1 MSNRL
6 AESESLYLRQHGDNP
21 VDWYPWGDEALIR
34 AISENKLIF
43 LSIGYSSCHWCHVM
57 EHESFEDE
65 ATAAVMNAEFVCI
78 KVDREERPDLDS
90 LYMEA
95 VQLMSGQGGWP
106 LNVWLTPDLK
116 PVYGGTYFP
125 PEPRHNRPSFVMVLQ
140 RLVELWS
147 HDAASLFSRADSITA
162 SLKENLF
169 LHLPPSPVSPEL
181 LGDVFTKNAT
191 RFDATSGGFGGAP
204 KFPMAMWL
212 RFLWRY
218 AHLEPGSQAHHMVVH
233 SVLGMCCGGIYD
245 AIGGG
250 FHRYSTDECWLVPH
264 FEKMLYDQAQLLQL
278 MSEVWVAT
286 KHPLIKACID
296 QTGDFLDREMR
307 LPDGGYGSAL
317 DADNAGS
324 EGGFYTWTYA
334 ELMRLAPELS
344 ETFDIQPLGNWE
356 HRIILERRTDRIL
369 PESTL
374 QMLREER
381 ERREER
387 PAFDPK
393 RLTSWNAMT
402 LSAFCSLHQS
412 TGESI
417 WRNRA
422 LDLAVL
428 LRERVVRDNLVLHQ
442 VNGDP
447 GFSQDYGTLCEA
459 FCHVYELTADLDWLS
474 TAEQIASGMMT
485 RFLDVDT
492 ASFYFAE
499 PSTNLLYRK
508 KDVFDHAEPS
518 GNSAALAGLHRL
530 YRHTLNQDLRSLVER
545 GLSALTSVAADNGLS
560 LGVALQLMIET
571 LAPRTEW
578 VLGAD
583 DGSMLAVNSA
593 SPDPFRLI
601 VQGATADK
609 PVIDERPTAWL
620 CTEFSCQ
627 SPVHTPNALLDAL
640 RNHEK

>member
-1 MSNRL
+1 VSNRL
-6 AESESLYLRQHGDNP
+6 ADSSSLYLRQHGVNP
-21 VDWYPWGDEALIR
+21 VNWYPWGEEALIR
-34 AISENKLIF
+34 AASETKLIF

-57 EHESFEDE
+57 EQESFED
-65 ATAAVMNAEFVCI
+65 ATTAAFLNTHFIAI

-106 LNVWLTPDLK
+106 LNVWLTPELK

-140 RLVELWS
+140 RLVELWTQ
-147 HDAASLFSRADSITA
+147 DAPTLLRRAESITA
-162 SLKENLF
+162 SLNEDLF
-169 LHLPPSPVSPEL
+169 AHLPPSPVAPDL
-181 LGDVFTKNAT
+181 LGDVFAKNAT
-191 RFDATSGGFGGAP
+191 RFDATSGGFGAAP

-218 AHLEPGSQAHHMVVH
+218 AYLEPGSQAHHMVVH
-233 SVLGMCCGGIYD
+233 SVLSMCRGGIYD

-250 FHRYSTDECWLVPH
+250 FHRYSTDDRWLVPH

-307 LPDGGYGSAL
+307 LPEGGYGSSL

-334 ELMRLAPELS
+334 ELMGLAPELTQ
-344 ETFDIQPLGNWE
+344 TFDIQPQGNWE
-356 HRIILERRTDRIL
+356 HRIILERRTDHIL

-374 QMLREER
+374 RMLREER

-402 LSAFCSLHQS
+402 LSAFCSLHQA
-412 TGESI
+412 TGEPI
-417 WRNRA
+417 WRERA
-422 LDLAVL
+422 MDLAAT
-428 LRERVVRDNLVLHQ
+428 LRQSVVRDDHVLHQ
-442 VNGDP
+442 VNGNT

-459 FCHVYELTADLDWLS
+459 FCRVYELTADSSWLHL
-474 TAEQIASGMMT
+474 AEWVAQVMMT

-492 ASFYFAE
+492 ASFYFSE
-499 PSTNLLYRK
+499 PSKDLLFRK
-508 KDVFDHAEPS
+508 KELFDHAEPS
-518 GNSAALAGLHRL
+518 GNSAALAGLYRL
-530 YRHTLNQDLRSLVER
+530 YRHTLNPQLLALVER
-545 GLSALTSVAADNGLS
+545 GLAALTSITPDHGLS
-560 LGVALQLMIET
+560 LGVALQLMAET
-571 LAPRTEW
+571 VAPRTEW
-578 VLGAD
+578 VLSAD
-583 DGSMLAVNSA
+583 DGALLAVNRS
-593 SPDPFRLI
+593 SPDPFRMI
-601 VQGATADK
+601 VQGPTPDK
-609 PVIDERPTAWL
+609 PAINGLPTAWL
-620 CTEFSCQ
+620 CTQFSCRA
-627 SPVHTPNALLDAL
+627 PVHTPDDLLDAL
-640 RNHEK
+640 ANHEK

>member
-1 MSNRL
+1 MSNHL
-6 AESESLYLRQHGDNP
+6 AESDSLYLRQHGNNP

-34 AISENKLIF
+34 AVSENKLIF

-57 EHESFEDE
+57 EHESFEDP
-65 ATAAVMNAEFVCI
+65 ATAAVMNADFVCI

-140 RLVELWS
+140 RLVELWTE
-147 HDAASLFSRADSITA
+147 DATTLLSRAESITA
-162 SLKENLF
+162 SLNEDLF
-169 LHLPPSPVSPEL
+169 RHLPPSPVSRDL
-181 LGDVFTKNAT
+181 LGDVFSKNAT
-191 RFDATSGGFGGAP
+191 RFDATSGGFGAAP

-233 SVLGMCCGGIYD
+233 SVLSMCRGGIYD

-250 FHRYSTDECWLVPH
+250 FHRYSTDERWLVPH
-264 FEKMLYDQAQLLQL
+264 FEKMLYDQAQLLRL
-278 MSEVWVAT
+278 LSEVWVAT

-307 LPDGGYGSAL
+307 LPDGGYGSAI

-324 EGGFYTWTYA
+324 EGGFYTWTFA
-334 ELMRLAPELS
+334 ELMCLAPELS
-344 ETFDIQPLGNWE
+344 ETFDIQPQGNWE

-374 QMLREER
+374 KMLLDER

-412 TGESI
+412 SGEVI
-417 WRNRA
+417 WRDRA
-422 LDLAVL
+422 IDLAQFL
-428 LRERVVRDNLVLHQ
+428 RDNVVQDDGVLHQ
-442 VNGDP
+442 VGGGP
-447 GFSQDYGTLCEA
+447 GFSQDYGTLSEA
-459 FCHVYELTADLDWLS
+459 FCHVYELTADTSWLHLAEW
-474 TAEQIASGMMT
+474 TAQSMMS
-485 RFLDVDT
+485 RFLDVDS
-492 ASFYFAE
+492 ASFYFTE
-499 PSTNLLYRK
+499 PSPDLLYRK
-508 KDVFDHAEPS
+508 KELFDHAEPS
-518 GNSAALAGLHRL
+518 GNSAALAGLYRL
-530 YRHTLNQDLRSLVER
+530 YRHTLNPDLRSLVER
-545 GLSALTSVAADNGLS
+545 GLSALTSIAADHGLS
-560 LGVALQLMIET
+560 LGVALQLMAEMVAI
-571 LAPRTEW
+571 RTEW
-578 VLGAD
+578 VLSSD
-583 DGSMLAVNSA
+583 DGTMLAVNSA
-593 SPDPFRLI
+593 SPDPFRI
-601 VQGATADK
+601 VIQGALVDK
-609 PVIDERPTAWL
+609 PAIEGKPTAWV

-627 SPVHTPNALLDAL
+627 APVHTPNALLDAL

>member
-6 AESESLYLRQHGDNP
+6 ASSESLYLRQHGSNP
-21 VDWYPWGDEALIR
+21 VDWYPWGEEALSR
-34 AISENKLIF
+34 ARAENKLIF

-57 EHESFEDE
+57 EHESFEDA
-65 ATAAVMNAEFVCI
+65 ATAVVLNEHFVCI

-125 PEPRHNRPSFVMVLQ
+125 PEPRHNRPSFVMVLR

-147 HDAASLFSRADSITA
+147 HDTSTLLNRADSIA
-162 SLKENLF
+162 RSPQEDLF
-169 LHLPPSPVSPEL
+169 LHLPPSPVGPEVL
-181 LGDVFTKNAT
+181 RDVVAKNAT
-191 RFDATSGGFGGAP
+191 RFDAASGGFGSAP

-212 RFLWRY
+212 RFLWRF
-218 AHLEPGSQAHHMVVH
+218 AKLEPTSQAHHMVVH
-233 SVLGMCCGGIYD
+233 SVLCMCRGGIYD

-250 FHRYSTDECWLVPH
+250 FHRYSTDDRWLVPH
-264 FEKMLYDQAQLLQL
+264 FEKMLYDQAQLLHL
-278 MSEVWVAT
+278 MSEVWAAT
-286 KHPLIKACID
+286 RHPLIKACID

-334 ELMRLAPELS
+334 ELMDLAPELAD
-344 ETFDIQPLGNWE
+344 TFDIRPQGNWE
-356 HRIILERRTDRIL
+356 HRIILERRTDRLL
-369 PESTL
+369 PASTL
-374 QMLREER
+374 QRLREAR
-381 ERREER
+381 EDREER

-402 LSAFCSLHQS
+402 LSAFCSLHQH
-412 TGESI
+412 TGEGV
-417 WRNRA
+417 WRDRA
-422 LDLAVL
+422 LDLARF
-428 LRERVVRDNLVLHQ
+428 LREHVVGTEHVLHQ
-442 VNGDP
+442 AGGGP

-459 FCHVYELTADLDWLS
+459 FCHVYELTADRQWLHLAEW
-474 TAEQIASGMMT
+474 TAQAMMT

-492 ASFYFAE
+492 ASFFFAE
-499 PSTNLLYRK
+499 AADDLLYRK
-508 KDVFDHAEPS
+508 KELFDHAEPS
-518 GNSAALAGLHRL
+518 GNSAALAGLWRL
-530 YRHTLNQDLRSLVER
+530 YRHTLNPELRSLVER
-545 GLSALTSVAADNGLS
+545 GLNALTSIAADHGLS
-560 LGVALQLMIET
+560 LGVALQIMT
-571 LAPRTEW
+571 DSVASRTEW
-578 VLGAD
+578 VLSAD
-583 DGSMLAVNSA
+583 DGSLLAVNGE
-593 SPDPFRLI
+593 SPDPFRI
-601 VQGATADK
+601 VVQGATADK
-609 PVIDERPTAWL
+609 PAIQGQPTAWV

-627 SPVHTPNALLDAL
+627 SPVHTPDDLRDAL